1 MTSKEYAG
9 RKQSIA
15 GAIKALCDTNLPCAK
30 ECSAHPIQ
38 TRTMVHL
45 AEGQAADAE
54 FWGNGGIDEIA
65 ETVVRKLDGKRT
77 PSVSDGATPWAWFVA
92 AYKTSPV
99 MRNAVTLATVAV
111 IGYVSPT
118 CASRGVRD
126 LANAALQR
134 SVEAKATAHTAAVKA
149 AITSSNVNEIVS
161 LLEFP

>member
-15 GAIKALCDTNLPCAK
+15 GAIRALCDTNLPCAK

-92 AYKTSPV
+92 AYKTNPV
-99 MRNAVTLATVAV
+99 MRNAVTLAAITLLTMV
-111 IGYVSPT
+111 PT

-126 LANAALQR
+126 LAI
-134 SVEAKATAHTAAVKA
+134 AAVQQADAAAKRANMAATKA
-149 AITSSNVNEIVS
+149 AITSSNVNEIVA

>member
-1 MTSKEYAG
+1 MDSKAYAAK
-9 RKQSIA
+9 KQNIA

-92 AYKTSPV
+92 AYKTNPV
-99 MRNAVTLATVAV
+99 MRNAVTLTAITLLTMV
-111 IGYVSPT
+111 PT

-126 LANAALQR
+126 LAI
-134 SVEAKATAHTAAVKA
+134 AAVQQADAAAKRANMAATKA
-149 AITSSNVNEIVS
+149 AVTSSNVNEIVS